1 MADKKELTSLS
12 TSLSKLSASLRGI
25 STNKDF
31 HFYNNFDAFKHPVTQ
46 ISSTSQLML
55 DAIAANSSQL
65 FRKELELDDDDDDA
79 YDWLV
84 NVNDEVFERFD
95 FAIDEFE
102 KVRESGEVVTLRA
115 ENGGGESLGFSD
127 VKVAKKDE
135 KVLGAKPKIPFH
147 IPSIVK
153 PQKQYRILVN
163 NSKEPFQ
170 HVCLQR
176 SEDGSRF
183 IHPLEKFPPMDFV
196 DKNVSTAEPVKP
208 LPVDFT
214 TYTLVESVDD
224 LKELAAKLRCAD
236 EFAVDLEHNQYRSYQ
251 GLTCLMQISTRT
263 EDFVVDTL
271 KLRIHIGPHLRELF
285 KDPSKKKVMHGAD
298 RDIMWLQRDFG
309 VYVCNMFD
317 TGQASRVLKL
327 ERNSLEYL
335 LNHYCEVAA
344 NKEYQNA
351 DWRLRPLTDD
361 MLRYARE
368 DTHYLLYIYDLM
380 KIELLSLSAE
390 SESPDASL
398 VEVYQR
404 SYDICMQLYEK
415 DELTDSTILHI
426 YGIQSAD
433 LNAQQLAV
441 AAGLSEWRDVV
452 ARAEDESTGFILPNK
467 TLLEIAKQMPTTTS
481 MLRRAVKSRHHYI
494 DRNLG
499 SVVSIIK
506 NSMQNAAAY
515 ETIAEKLKEDRK
527 KAISDGKS
535 VGADGSEALSLPA
548 VPDTSDS
555 VRHENILDL
564 ATSTS
569 EVERNEHEGKSGHA
583 RDDLNPQND
592 KDGSVPVYPRNNYTM
607 SQQIREASTNFLHPG
622 SGTEVTVQVLKKPNR
637 GFGALL
643 GNSTSKRKY
652 DSEKVESKEAKLE
665 QIKSSVSLPFHAF
678 SGKVETL
685 QPVKEPAKTPQSLCH
700 KEPVALS
707 AANSQMQDI
716 LVIDDGSD
724 EEMLND
730 DLKSVDDKL
739 EQTEGSTQADI
750 LTNSG
755 SDKELLNDDDPKLMD
770 NKPEQTEGDAVL
782 SNKSPALDI
791 IMLDDDS
798 GEETVKDNP
807 KSTSD
812 ELPED
817 KVSTPLSSNEE
828 DETMSLSDPS
838 SGHLQTTY
846 GTEKTKL
853 LRNPKEQEPSG
864 LLQIKPF
871 DYEAARK
878 EVRFGEDRRRN
889 GGDEGG
895 KNKRDTG
902 NRKKNAAKGQSV
914 GTEESGGFQLGRRR
928 QAFPVT
934 GNRSATFR

>member
-1 MADKKELTSLS
+1 MADKNQLSSLS
-12 TSLSKLSASLRGI
+12 TSLSKLSGSLRGI

-65 FRKELELDDDDDDA
+65 FGKQLELDDDDDDA

-102 KVRESGEVVTLRA
+102 KGRISGEFVNVRA
-115 ENGGGESLGFSD
+115 ENGGGESLSFSE
-127 VKVAKKDE
+127 VRVAKKDE

-170 HVCLQR
+170 HVWLQR

-183 IHPLEKFPPMDFV
+183 IHPLEKFSPMDFV
-196 DKNVSTAEPVKP
+196 DKNVSTVEPVKP

-224 LKELAAKLRCAD
+224 LKELAAKLRCVD

-271 KLRIHIGPHLRELF
+271 KLRNYIGPHLRELF

-309 VYVCNMFD
+309 IYVCNMFD

-361 MLRYARE
+361 MLRYGRE

-380 KIELLSLSAE
+380 KIELLSLSTG
-390 SESPDASL
+390 SESSDASL

-415 DELTDSTILHI
+415 DVLTDSTILHI

-499 SVVSIIK
+499 SVVSIIR

-527 KAISDGKS
+527 KAVSDGKS
-535 VGADGSEALSLPA
+535 VGADGSEALSHPA
-548 VPDTSDS
+548 VPDTTDS
-555 VRHENILDL
+555 VQHKNILDL

-569 EVERNEHEGKSGHA
+569 EVERNEHEGSSGHA
-583 RDDLNPQND
+583 REDLNSQND
-592 KDGSVPVYPRNNYTM
+592 KDGCLPAHPRNNFTV
-607 SQQIREASTNFLHPG
+607 SQQIREG

-643 GNSTSKRKY
+643 GNSASKRKY

-665 QIKSSVSLPFHAF
+665 QIKSSVNLPFHAF

-685 QPVKEPAKTPQSLCH
+685 QPVKEPAKPLQSLYN

-724 EEMLND
+724 EEMFND
-730 DLKSVDDKL
+730 DPKLADDKL
-739 EQTEGSTQADI
+739 EQTEGNTPADI
-750 LTNSG
+750 RTNFG
-755 SDKELLNDDDPKLMD
+755 SDEELLDDNDPKSMD
-770 NKPEQTEGDAVL
+770 NQSEQTEGNAAL
-782 SNKSPALDI
+782 SYKSDALDI

-798 GEETVKDNP
+798 DEETVKDDL

-812 ELPED
+812 GLPED
-817 KVSTPLSSNEE
+817 KVSTPLSSNEK
-828 DETMSLSDPS
+828 DETMSLSDLS
-838 SGHLQTTY
+838 SGHLPTAN
-846 GTEKTKL
+846 GTGKTKL
-853 LRNPKEQEPSG
+853 VKNSQEQEP
-864 LLQIKPF
+864 LHIKPF

-902 NRKKNAAKGQSV
+902 NRKKNAAKGQSE
-914 GTEESGGFQLGRRR
+914 GNEESGGFQLGRRR

>member
-1 MADKKELTSLS
+1 MADNKELASLS
-12 TSLSKLSASLRGI
+12 SSLSKLSGSLRGI

-65 FRKELELDDDDDDA
+65 FGKELELDDDDDNA

-102 KVRESGEVVTLRA
+102 NVRKSGEVVTLRA
-115 ENGGGESLGFSD
+115 ENGGGESLGFSE

-170 HVCLQR
+170 HVWLQR

-183 IHPLEKFPPMDFV
+183 IHPLEKFSPMDFV
-196 DKNVSTAEPVKP
+196 DKNVSTVEPVKP

-214 TYTLVESVDD
+214 TYTFVDSVDD

-309 VYVCNMFD
+309 IYVCNMFD

-368 DTHYLLYIYDLM
+368 DTHYLLYIYDVM
-380 KIELLSLSAE
+380 KIELLSLSTE
-390 SESPDASL
+390 SESTDASL

-415 DELTDSTILHI
+415 DVLTDSTILHI

-499 SVVSIIK
+499 SVVSIIRT
-506 NSMQNAAAY
+506 SMQNAAAY

-535 VGADGSEALSLPA
+535 VGADGSEALSHPA
-548 VPDTSDS
+548 VLDTTDS
-555 VRHENILDL
+555 VQHENILDL
-564 ATSTS
+564 APSTS
-569 EVERNEHEGKSGHA
+569 EMERNEPEGSSGHA

-592 KDGSVPVYPRNNYTM
+592 KDGCIPAHQKSNFTM
-607 SQQIREASTNFLHPG
+607 SQQIREG
-622 SGTEVTVQVLKKPNR
+622 SGTEVTVQVLKKPSR

-643 GNSTSKRKY
+643 GNSASKRKY

-665 QIKSSVSLPFHAF
+665 QIKSSVNLPFHAF

-685 QPVKEPAKTPQSLCH
+685 EPVKEPAKPPQSLCH

-724 EEMLND
+724 DEMFND
-730 DLKSVDDKL
+730 DPKSADDKL
-739 EQTEGSTQADI
+739 EQTEGKPPADI
-750 LTNSG
+750 LTNSR
-755 SDKELLNDDDPKLMD
+755 SDVELLDDDNPKSMD
-770 NKPEQTEGDAVL
+770 KKSEQTEGNAVL
-782 SNKSPALDI
+782 SNKSPVLDI

-798 GEETVKDNP
+798 DEETVKDNP

-817 KVSTPLSSNEE
+817 KVSTPLSSNEN
-828 DETMSLSDPS
+828 DETMSLSDLS
-838 SGHLQTTY
+838 SGHLQTAN
-846 GTEKTKL
+846 GTGKTKL
-853 LRNPKEQEPSG
+853 VKNSQEQEP
-864 LLQIKPF
+864 LQIKPF

-902 NRKKNAAKGQSV
+902 NRKKNAAKGQSE
-914 GTEESGGFQLGRRR
+914 GNEESGGFQLGRRR

>member
-1 MADKKELTSLS
+1 MADKKELTPLS
-12 TSLSKLSASLRGI
+12 TSLSKLSGSLRGI
-25 STNKDF
+25 STDKDF
-31 HFYNNFDAFKHPVTQ
+31 HFYNNFDAFKLPVTE
-46 ISSTSQLML
+46 ISSASQLML

-65 FRKELELDDDDDDA
+65 FGKQLGLDDDDDDDA

-84 NVNDEVFERFD
+84 NVNDEVFERLD
-95 FAIDEFE
+95 SAIDEFE
-102 KVRESGEVVTLRA
+102 TLRKSGKAVNVRA
-115 ENGGGESLGFSD
+115 ENGGGEDLSLSE
-127 VKVAKKDE
+127 VKVAKKDD
-135 KVLGAKPKIPFH
+135 KVLGARPKIPFH

-170 HVCLQR
+170 HVWLQR

-183 IHPLEKFPPMDFV
+183 IHPLEKFSPLDFV
-196 DKNVSTAEPVKP
+196 DKNVSTVEPVKP
-208 LPVDFT
+208 FPVDFT
-214 TYTLVESVDD
+214 TYTLVENLDD

-271 KLRIHIGPHLRELF
+271 KLRIYIGPHLRELF

-309 VYVCNMFD
+309 IYVCNMFD

-380 KIELLSLSAE
+380 KIELLSLSTG
-390 SESPDASL
+390 SESSDGSL

-415 DELTDSTILHI
+415 DVLTDSTLLHI

-499 SVVSIIK
+499 SVVSIIR

-515 ETIAEKLKEDRK
+515 ETIAEKLKEDRQ

-535 VGADGSEALSLPA
+535 VVADGSEALSNQA

-555 VRHENILDL
+555 VQNENILEI

-569 EVERNEHEGKSGHA
+569 QVKRSEHQGSSDHA
-583 RDDLNPQND
+583 KDNLNTQND
-592 KDGSVPVYPRNNYTM
+592 KGGSVPALPRNTFNM
-607 SQQIREASTNFLHPG
+607 SNQIREGLGNEATI
-622 SGTEVTVQVLKKPNR
+622 QVLKKPNR

-643 GNSTSKRKY
+643 GNPKRKH
-652 DSEKVESKEAKLE
+652 DPEKVESKEAKLE
-665 QIKSSVSLPFHAF
+665 QIRSSVNLPFHAF
-678 SGKVETL
+678 PGKVETL
-685 QPVKEPAKTPQSLCH
+685 QPVEESAKPPQSLCH

-707 AANSQMQDI
+707 AAKSQGQDI
-716 LVIDDGSD
+716 LVIEDGSD
-724 EEMLND
+724 DDMLD
-730 DLKSVDDKL
+730 EDPKFADDKL
-739 EQTEGSTQADI
+739 EQTEGNTPADI
-750 LTNSG
+750 PNSPE
-755 SDKELLNDDDPKLMD
+755 SDEELLNVDDPKLMD
-770 NKPEQTEGDAVL
+770 NKLEQTEGSVVL
-782 SNKSPALDI
+782 SNNRPVLDI

-798 GEETVKDNP
+798 DEEMVKDTPN
-807 KSTSD
+807 STSD
-812 ELPED
+812 EFLQD
-817 KVSTPLSSNEE
+817 KVSTPLSCNEK
-828 DETMSLSDPS
+828 DETTSFSDPS
-838 SGHLQTTY
+838 SGHLQTSN
-846 GTEKTKL
+846 GPGKTKAVK
-853 LRNPKEQEPSG
+853 NSQEQGPSSP
-864 LLQIKPF
+864 LQIKPF

-878 EVRFGEDRRRN
+878 KVHFGEDRRRN
-889 GGDEGG
+889 GGDEGE
-895 KNKRDTG
+895 KNKRDKG
-902 NRKKNAAKGQSV
+902 NRKKNAGKGQSE
-914 GTEESGGFQLGRRR
+914 GGEESGGFQLGRRR